1 MALDLFPRFWD
12 AIKSQEQERASSATR
27 LTEATDLKDV
37 LGDEKEVTL
46 FSEYCRSHFCEE
58 QVLFWLE
65 ARDYKLL
72 FDPSDMLSQGE
83 MIFDVYVK
91 ASAELRVNISDM
103 AAKAVEEKLNSKVVD
118 QMLFDEVAQ
127 EVALACYIAQRSKAT
142 RLPVTSACVCA
153 WTGARTGR
161 DFSRVGYVATIQ
173 GSGDQWRVRPD
184 RGQE

>member
-103 AAKAVEEKLNSKVVD
+103 AANWRLSKGLNAPTAYILSGYNSK
-118 QMLFDEVAQ
+118 
-127 EVALACYIAQRSKAT
+127 
-142 RLPVTSACVCA
+142 TSFKLSMPIC
-153 WTGARTGR
+153 
-161 DFSRVGYVATIQ
+161 FLM
-173 GSGDQWRVRPD
+173 
-184 RGQE
+184 